1 MLDRNRAGN
10 GESFEQRLR
19 RLRWQ
24 IDSLPEK
31 QRPHLCALA
40 DVIEKQH
47 RRLQQLEP
55 HTDDSD

>member
-1 MLDRNRAGN
+1 MLDRKRAGR
-10 GESFEQRLR
+10 GESFARRLR

-40 DVIEKQH
+40 DAIE
-47 RRLQQLEP
+47 
-55 HTDDSD
+55 